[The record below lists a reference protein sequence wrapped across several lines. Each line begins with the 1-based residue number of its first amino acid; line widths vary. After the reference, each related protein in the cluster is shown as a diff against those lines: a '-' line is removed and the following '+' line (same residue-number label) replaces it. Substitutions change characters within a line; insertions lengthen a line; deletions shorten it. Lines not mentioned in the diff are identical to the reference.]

1 MVAYAVFQNNILSN
15 FRIDYFINCELE
27 PYILNIGANV
37 MFKVVKLKDIIKILF
52 IMIIIYFL
60 GRIIFNNNNERVEAK
75 VDEKKESFLALGLN
89 YESTFI
95 KKVVNCAKDEEEKTE
110 DMEQTTSFFEPES
123 IFKTASVAF
132 RAEKKEE
139 NIGQDDK
146 NTSKENVAQENIQ
159 NQDVD
164 QNQAVEVVTPNPIAE
179 NYNREFNGI
188 KIKNG
193 TSYELT
199 DDMLNPNNL
208 EINNKNV
215 LIFHTHT
222 CESYTESEDYK
233 YIPSRKF

>member
-1 MVAYAVFQNNILSN
+1 MSVTI
-15 FRIDYFINCELE
+15 
-27 PYILNIGANV
+27 
-37 MFKVVKLKDIIKILF
+37 KDI
-52 IMIIIYFL
+52 
-60 GRIIFNNNNERVEAK
+60 AK
-75 VDEKKESFLALGLN
+75 KAGVSHITVSRALNSSG
-89 YESTFI
+89 YV
-95 KKVVNCAKDEEEKTE
+95 K
-110 DMEQTTSFFEPES
+110 
-123 IFKTASVAF
+123 
-132 RAEKKEE
+132 AEKKEE

-146 NTSKENVAQENIQ
+146 DTSKENVAQENIQ

-164 QNQAVEVVTPNPIAE
+164 QNQAIEVVTPNPIAE

>member
-1 MVAYAVFQNNILSN
+1 MRKKKQRIWNRLHLSLNQNL
-15 FRIDYFINCELE
+15 FL
-27 PYILNIGANV
+27 
-37 MFKVVKLKDIIKILF
+37 KLLRWHLRLKKKKKIL
-52 IMIIIYFL
+52 
-60 GRIIFNNNNERVEAK
+60 
-75 VDEKKESFLALGLN
+75 D
-89 YESTFI
+89 
-95 KKVVNCAKDEEEKTE
+95 KD
-110 DMEQTTSFFEPES
+110 
-123 IFKTASVAF
+123 
-132 RAEKKEE
+132 
-139 NIGQDDK
+139 
-146 NTSKENVAQENIQ
+146 TSKENVAQENIQ

-164 QNQAVEVVTPNPIAE
+164 QNQAIEVVTPNPIAE